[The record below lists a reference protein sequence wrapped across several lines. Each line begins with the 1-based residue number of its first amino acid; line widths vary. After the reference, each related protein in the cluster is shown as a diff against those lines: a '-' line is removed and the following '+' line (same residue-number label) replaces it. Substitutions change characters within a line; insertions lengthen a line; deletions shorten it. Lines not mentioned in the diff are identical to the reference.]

1 MSLNRFF
8 NSIGVII
15 LMAIK
20 SFSAK
25 HIVLIFIILFSLA
38 LPGYFYRMQLWE
50 SVTQCYNF
58 FIDREKVTTFIT
70 SFGMAAP
77 VIFMIVQTLQVLFAP
92 IPGEATGF
100 IGGYLFGTTKG
111 LLYSSLA
118 LTMGSLI
125 NFAIGRFLG
134 KHYIRKLIPSVYLNR
149 FDTIFKRQGIFVSF
163 ILFVFPGFP
172 KDYFCFFLGLS
183 SIPAK
188 VFIIIACIGRMPGTF
203 MLSLQGASI
212 YEQNYNLFAIVL
224 GLSIVVTLFAYR
236 YRETLYQWVER
247 FNNK

>member
-1 MSLNRFF
+1 MNL
-8 NSIGVII
+8 
-15 LMAIK
+15 K
-20 SFSAK
+20 SFSGK
-25 HIVLIFIILFSLA
+25 HIALILIILLAFA

-50 SVTQCYNF
+50 SVMQCYNF
-58 FIDREKVTTFIT
+58 FIDREKVKTFIT

-77 VIFMIVQTLQVLFAP
+77 VVFMIIQTLQVLFAP
-92 IPGEATGF
+92 VPGEATGF
-100 IGGYLFGTTKG
+100 IGGYLFGATKG
-111 LLYSSLA
+111 FLYSSLA
-118 LTMGSLI
+118 LAVGSLI

-134 KHYIRKLIPSVYLNR
+134 KHYIRKLIPSVYLNK
-149 FDTIFKRQGIFVSF
+149 FDTIFKHQGIFVSF

-203 MLSLQGASI
+203 ILSLQGASI
-212 YEQNYNLFAIVL
+212 YEQNYKLFALVL
-224 GLSIVVTLFAYR
+224 GLSIVITLFAYR
-236 YRETLYQWVER
+236 HRETLYQWVEK

>member
-1 MSLNRFF
+1 MSPNRIFD
-8 NSIGVII
+8 SIGVIT
-15 LMAIK
+15 LMALK
-20 SFSAK
+20 SFSRK
-25 HIVLIFIILFSLA
+25 HIALILIILFSLA

-50 SVTQCYNF
+50 SAAQCYNL
-58 FIDREKVTTFIT
+58 FIDREKVTTFIA

-77 VIFMIVQTLQVLFAP
+77 VIFMIIQTLQVLFAP
-92 IPGEATGF
+92 VPGEATGF
-100 IGGYLFGTTKG
+100 IGGYLFGATKG
-111 LLYSSLA
+111 FLYSSLA
-118 LTMGSLI
+118 LSIGSLI

-134 KHYIRKLIPSVYLNR
+134 KHYIRKLIPSVYLNK

-183 SIPAK
+183 AIPAR

-203 MLSLQGASI
+203 MLSLQGAAI
-212 YEQNYNLFAIVL
+212 YEQNYKLFALVL
-224 GLSIVVTLFAYR
+224 GLSLVIALFVYR
-236 YRETLYQWVER
+236 RRETLYQWVER

>member
-1 MSLNRFF
+1 
-8 NSIGVII
+8 
-15 LMAIK
+15 MALK
-20 SFSAK
+20 SFSGK
-25 HIVLIFIILFSLA
+25 HIALILIISLSLA

-50 SVTQCYNF
+50 SVMQCYNF
-58 FIDREKVTTFIT
+58 FIDREKVKTFIT

-77 VIFMIVQTLQVLFAP
+77 VVFMIIQTLQVLFAP

-100 IGGYLFGTTKG
+100 IGGYLFGAAKG
-111 LLYSSLA
+111 FFYSSLA
-118 LTMGSLI
+118 LTVGSLI

-134 KHYIRKLIPSVYLNR
+134 KHYIRKLIPSVYLNK
-149 FDTIFKRQGIFVSF
+149 FDTIFKHQGIFVSF

-212 YEQNYNLFAIVL
+212 YEQNYRLFALVL
-224 GLSIVVTLFAYR
+224 GLSVAITLFAYMHR
-236 YRETLYQWVER
+236 KTLYQWVEK